1 MYEAIC
7 EHLEYSSNGGNIRPA
22 ITVFR
27 QREPGKTDPRVWN
40 NLMVQYAGYEQ
51 EDGSVVGDPA
61 AVGITKFCQSLGWSG
76 AGTQFDI
83 LPLLLSG
90 SDGQPKYYDLPKKL
104 CLEVDIKHPTIKAIT
119 DLGLKWFGVPGV
131 SSMMFECGGLQ
142 FPGAPFAGWYQGTEV
157 ASRDFLDPQRYNL
170 LYKIGEAMGLDT
182 SSNASL
188 WKDEVALELNKAVL
202 SSYKEAGV
210 SMVDHHTMADQFVTH
225 LQEETKVRGGCPADW
240 VWIVPPQA
248 GSLCATFHQEMIN
261 YHLSPSYEYQDK
273 PYETWARGEAFKRK
287 NFKTVAKAVSVWIS
301 LYLKNKKKRKV
312 FKIFYSS
319 ETGTAK
325 RFGKEAAEL
334 LEMSFQTQLLPLTE
348 KEANFECLA
357 DCDAA
362 IIIVSTFGNGE
373 APEMS
378 RGFMKMINS
387 ELELLQAGDET
398 TVKKYKDLGISDKLF
413 AVFGLG
419 SSDYPKFAAFSKTM
433 DQVYETLGATRMMAR
448 GEGDE
453 TKDQRGMFLKWLKN
467 VFLQSLKTMKVEV
480 PKAYQQQ
487 ISAVR
492 QFKWRISDKDESK
505 TLNSALSE
513 YKSTNV
519 RDFRMIKRSHLH
531 LEEDE
536 AATIQVDFDYKSED
550 VSYEPGDHL
559 TIFPRNEKRKV
570 EYLRSRM
577 NNNPPDNR
585 LVSLVGNNAGLWET
599 VDSLPSDISFDDLL
613 TYIVDLNS
621 VPSQP
626 LLDLLAKH
634 AECPPEKSAL
644 TLLAN
649 DDDSYEAWREEGR
662 DIYDTLREFVS
673 VNINSAVLISEMPLI
688 KPRRYSIASSPRD
701 NTLSLIVGVV
711 NYKTPSGR
719 EKRGLTSG
727 FLETADIGTL
737 LPGCTK
743 LSKGGLVLPSD
754 PSCPVIMI
762 GTGSGIA
769 PFRGLWMRRVE
780 QHKAG
785 SNVGKTLLYFGCRKH
800 TMNLLEEETSHT
812 YGMDFQREVA
822 FSREPGQ
829 DKQYVQDIIKRDA
842 AKIYDI
848 WVK

>member
-1 MYEAIC
+1 MRFGSI
-7 EHLEYSSNGGNIRPA
+7 
-22 ITVFR
+22 F
-27 QREPGKTDPRVWN
+27 Q
-40 NLMVQYAGYEQ
+40 QY
-51 EDGSVVGDPA
+51 
-61 AVGITKFCQSLGWSG
+61 
-76 AGTQFDI
+76 
-83 LPLLLSG
+83 LPLF
-90 SDGQPKYYDLPKKL
+90 
-104 CLEVDIKHPTIKAIT
+104 C
-119 DLGLKWFGVPGV
+119 
-131 SSMMFECGGLQ
+131 
-142 FPGAPFAGWYQGTEV
+142 
-157 ASRDFLDPQRYNL
+157 
-170 LYKIGEAMGLDT
+170 
-182 SSNASL
+182 
-188 WKDEVALELNKAVL
+188 
-202 SSYKEAGV
+202 
-210 SMVDHHTMADQFVTH
+210 
-225 LQEETKVRGGCPADW
+225 
-240 VWIVPPQA
+240 
-248 GSLCATFHQEMIN
+248 
-261 YHLSPSYEYQDK
+261 
-273 PYETWARGEAFKRK
+273 
-287 NFKTVAKAVSVWIS
+287 S
-301 LYLKNKKKRKV
+301 LYVKMVNKRKV
-312 FKIFYSS
+312 FKVFYSS

-325 RFGKEAAEL
+325 KFAREALEL
-334 LEMSFQTQLLPLTE
+334 FDMSFRTEMLPLN
-348 KEANFECLA
+348 EASASFESLG

-373 APEMS
+373 PPGMS
-378 RGFMKMINS
+378 RGYMKMINND
-387 ELELLQAGDET
+387 LEQLQTGDEE
-398 TVKKYKDLGISDKLF
+398 TVKKYEQMGMSKKRY

-419 SSDYPKFAAFSKTM
+419 STAYPKFAEFSKTM
-433 DQVYETLGATRMMAR
+433 DKIYETFGASRLLPLGT
-448 GEGDE
+448 GNEL
-453 TKDQRGMFLKWLKN
+453 KDQKGSFNKWLKK
-467 VFLQSLKTMKVEV
+467 VFLISLKIMQVEA
-480 PKAYQQQ
+480 PQSYLEK
-487 ISAVR
+487 ISALK
-492 QFKWRISDKDESK
+492 QYKWRISGKERNRDV
-505 TLNSALSE
+505 NSALTE
-513 YKSTNV
+513 YKNATV
-519 RDFRMIKRSHLH
+519 RDFRLIKRSHLH
-531 LEEDE
+531 HEKEESP
-536 AATIQVDFDYKSED
+536 TIQVDFDYQSED

-688 KPRRYSIASSPRD
+688 KPRRYSIASAPRD

-727 FLETADIGTL
+727 FLETADMGTL